1 MLLNFSLTCRKKA
14 PSFILLW
21 DTSLFFHAHMKFFST
36 SFPQT
41 YFIHTHTHIWKNKHP
56 QSHTHALQTYRWANT
71 VLLYFG
77 ALDKALSLV
86 SKSDRQLTTT
96 RWPECVHWFALLV
109 FCWTCMEWVLRS
121 QKKTQVKSSRAGI
134 DPGGRK
140 MSSAKFRAAQ
150 NIGKGWLLSRWPLNN
165 LDS

>member
-1 MLLNFSLTCRKKA
+1 MGHLSFLPCTHEVFLHILPLNILRK
-14 PSFILLW
+14 
-21 DTSLFFHAHMKFFST
+21 
-36 SFPQT
+36 
-41 YFIHTHTHIWKNKHP
+41 HTHTQIWKNKHP
-56 QSHTHALQTYRWANT
+56 QLHTHALQTYRWANT

-150 NIGKGWLLSRWPLNN
+150 NIGKGWWLSRWSLNN